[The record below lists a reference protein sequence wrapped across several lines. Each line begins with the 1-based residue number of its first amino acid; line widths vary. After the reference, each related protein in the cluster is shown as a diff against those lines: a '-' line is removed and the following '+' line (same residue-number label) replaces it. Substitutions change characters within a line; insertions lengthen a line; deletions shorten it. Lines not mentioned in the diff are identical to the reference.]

1 MMLLSEAMYNY
12 IVTSYKTQ
20 EPMSDKEMD
29 LVLDNLDGYWLDMA
43 EFERQYV
50 ELWICKN
57 LV

>member
-1 MMLLSEAMYNY
+1 MLLSEAMYNY
-12 IVTSYKTQ
+12 IITSYKTQ

-29 LVLDNLDGYWLDMA
+29 FVLNNLDGYWLDMA
-43 EFERQYV
+43 EFEQKYV